1 VKNVLTNRKKQAKI
15 LETEHIE
22 PFLIPDEKYLMVKV
36 IVSFFLIFEYFE
48 YLFKLHDSFL
58 ILH

>member
-1 VKNVLTNRKKQAKI
+1 MVGLCEKCTFKQKKANI

-36 IVSFFLIFEYFE
+36 IVSFF
-48 YLFKLHDSFL
+48 
-58 ILH
+58 